1 MADRRAA
8 RLQGRSKRLP
18 ARRGRCPSRKDY
30 DAAGALIGTAARE
43 GIEAALA
50 GRAYTRDEKAL
61 AAARATV
68 ARYEATHGVPERG
81 RLERD
86 AGGQRPSVG
95 RLAPRHSTARR
106 AAGRGGLRHHH
117 EGRCRHANHVS
128 QA

>member
-68 ARYEATHGVPERG
+68 ARYEATHGVPEAAQG
-81 RLERD
+81 ALEWLTKLL
-86 AGGQRPSVG
+86 VG
-95 RLAPRHSTARR
+95 P
-106 AAGRGGLRHHH
+106 GGLH
-117 EGRCRHANHVS
+117 EPRWRRDGWSVDGWSGTRADNDRPWDD
-128 QA
+128 